1 MSGHN
6 KKTGIRS
13 VGKQARIPTTPT
25 KVAGSTN
32 IPHFGWEINTG
43 GVTMTKVEKRQLQQ
57 VVARLKEDYS
67 VARRIYKDRFGD
79 KESAYQ
85 EGRMDTIREVV
96 SKLEKIVE
104 RS

>member
-1 MSGHN
+1 
-6 KKTGIRS
+6 
-13 VGKQARIPTTPT
+13 
-25 KVAGSTN
+25 
-32 IPHFGWEINTG
+32 
-43 GVTMTKVEKRQLQQ
+43 MTKTEKKQLEQILR
-57 VVARLKEDYS
+57 RLKQDYS
-67 VARRIYKDRFGD
+67 GARQIYKDRFGD